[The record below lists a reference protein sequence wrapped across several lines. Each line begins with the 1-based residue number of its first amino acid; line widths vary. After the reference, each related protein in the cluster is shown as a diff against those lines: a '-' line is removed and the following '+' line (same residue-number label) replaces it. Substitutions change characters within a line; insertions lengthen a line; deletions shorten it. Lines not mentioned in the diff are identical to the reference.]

1 MRNFCSTHT
10 HTKVYCV
17 LCTYKKHVKNML
29 GDGGRS
35 KWCFAELR
43 CISMLWLNDV
53 LHTVHCT
60 VRVVKGFNRK
70 WLYTVWCIIIYN
82 IPQLFCMATNI
93 AVRSDLSCS
102 DLLEPVVTLYW
113 SVFTFT
119 LIVLA
124 CPDLSTVQSNPDLL
138 WSILICFKTY
148 LDLFCLLCPGFFVY
162 PFWYD
167 FPWPVLYTNMFWPD
181 LSWHILSWTI
191 YARPVNLSLHVLTG
205 PNKSRPVQTC
215 PDLF

>member
-1 MRNFCSTHT
+1 MI
-10 HTKVYCV
+10 VYCLV
-17 LCTYKKHVKNML
+17 Y
-29 GDGGRS
+29 S
-35 KWCFAELR
+35 
-43 CISMLWLNDV
+43 
-53 LHTVHCT
+53 
-60 VRVVKGFNRK
+60 
-70 WLYTVWCIIIYN
+70 IIIYN

-181 LSWHILSWTI
+181 LSWHILSWTDMPDLSTCL
-191 YARPVNLSLHVLTG
+191 YMSWPVLTSPDLYRPVLICSKHVPTSPILS
-205 PNKSRPVQTC
+205 
-215 PDLF
+215 